1 MVGFFRYPKRKL
13 RKLVHDGDYPEAIA
27 FGKSI
32 ESKYAKDHD
41 FLFIMGSVYY
51 ILDDAQNA
59 LKYFDRVL
67 EINGNDTEALYLSA
81 NVYHHLKD
89 IPVAKANCK
98 KILEIDPNHKGAN
111 ELMKTLEG

>member
-1 MVGFFRYPKRKL
+1 MVSLFSYPKRKL
-13 RKLVHDGDYPEAIA
+13 RKLAHDGDYSEAIE

-32 ESKYAKDHD
+32 ESKHAKDHD

-59 LKYFDRVL
+59 LAYFDRVL
-67 EINGNDTEALYLSA
+67 EIKNDDTEALYLSA
-81 NVYHHLKD
+81 NIYHHLKD

-98 KILEIDPNHKGAN
+98 KILQIDPQHKGAN
-111 ELMKTLEG
+111 ELMKTLEE